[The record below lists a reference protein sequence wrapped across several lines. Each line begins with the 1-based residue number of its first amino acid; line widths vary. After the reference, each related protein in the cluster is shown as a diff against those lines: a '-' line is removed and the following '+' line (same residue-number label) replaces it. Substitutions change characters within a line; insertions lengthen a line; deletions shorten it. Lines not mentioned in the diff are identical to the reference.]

1 MNIFIF
7 IYSTYILCTIK
18 LYIHL
23 IYFVYIVHC
32 IFNLYMLLYNHQQ
45 NTETEENNM
54 DEFLKIIYRNYAAEN
69 EMYND
74 ELFESEFK
82 TTLNALN
89 TYLGKDLAE
98 DTYMKLIDDSGE
110 VKETYFVM
118 GMKLA
123 IDIMNKEYIPKL

>member
-1 MNIFIF
+1 
-7 IYSTYILCTIK
+7 
-18 LYIHL
+18 
-23 IYFVYIVHC
+23 
-32 IFNLYMLLYNHQQ
+32 
-45 NTETEENNM
+45 M
-54 DEFLKIIYRNYAAEN
+54 DEFLKIIYRNYAAEKD
-69 EMYND
+69 MYND

-123 IDIMNKEYIPKL
+123 IDIMNKEYIPTL

>member
-1 MNIFIF
+1 
-7 IYSTYILCTIK
+7 
-18 LYIHL
+18 
-23 IYFVYIVHC
+23 
-32 IFNLYMLLYNHQQ
+32 
-45 NTETEENNM
+45 M
-54 DEFLKIIYRNYAAEN
+54 DESLKIIYRNHAAEH

-74 ELFESEFK
+74 ELFDSEFK

-98 DTYMKLIDDSGE
+98 DTYMKLIDESGE

-123 IDIMNKEYIPKL
+123 IDIMNKKYIPKL

>member
-1 MNIFIF
+1 
-7 IYSTYILCTIK
+7 
-18 LYIHL
+18 
-23 IYFVYIVHC
+23 
-32 IFNLYMLLYNHQQ
+32 
-45 NTETEENNM
+45 M
-54 DEFLKIIYRNYAAEN
+54 DEFLKIIHRNYAAEN

-98 DTYMKLIDDSGE
+98 DTYMKLIEESGE

-123 IDIMNKEYIPKL
+123 IDIMNKKYIPKL

>member
-1 MNIFIF
+1 M
-7 IYSTYILCTIK
+7 K
-18 LYIHL
+18 
-23 IYFVYIVHC
+23 
-32 IFNLYMLLYNHQQ
+32 QKGKK
-45 NTETEENNM
+45 EM
-54 DEFLKIIYRNYAAEN
+54 DEFLKIIYRNYAAEKD
-69 EMYND
+69 MYND

>member
-1 MNIFIF
+1 
-7 IYSTYILCTIK
+7 
-18 LYIHL
+18 
-23 IYFVYIVHC
+23 
-32 IFNLYMLLYNHQQ
+32 
-45 NTETEENNM
+45 M
-54 DEFLKIIYRNYAAEN
+54 DEFLKIIYRNYAAEKD
-69 EMYND
+69 MYND

-98 DTYMKLIDDSGE
+98 DTYMKLMEESGE

-123 IDIMNKEYIPKL
+123 IDIMNKKYIPKL

>member
-1 MNIFIF
+1 
-7 IYSTYILCTIK
+7 
-18 LYIHL
+18 
-23 IYFVYIVHC
+23 
-32 IFNLYMLLYNHQQ
+32 
-45 NTETEENNM
+45 M

-74 ELFESEFK
+74 ELFDSEFK

-98 DTYMKLIDDSGE
+98 DTYMKLMEESGE

-123 IDIMNKEYIPKL
+123 IDIMNKKYIPKL

>member
-1 MNIFIF
+1 
-7 IYSTYILCTIK
+7 
-18 LYIHL
+18 
-23 IYFVYIVHC
+23 
-32 IFNLYMLLYNHQQ
+32 
-45 NTETEENNM
+45 M
-54 DEFLKIIYRNYAAEN
+54 DEFLKIIYRNYAAEKD
-69 EMYND
+69 MYND

-123 IDIMNKEYIPKL
+123 IDIMNKKYIPKL

>member
-1 MNIFIF
+1 
-7 IYSTYILCTIK
+7 
-18 LYIHL
+18 
-23 IYFVYIVHC
+23 
-32 IFNLYMLLYNHQQ
+32 
-45 NTETEENNM
+45 M

-98 DTYMKLIDDSGE
+98 DTYMKLIEEAGE
-110 VKETYFVM
+110 IRETYFVM
-118 GMKLA
+118 DMKLA
-123 IDIMNKEYIPKL
+123 IDIMNKEYIPTL

>member
-1 MNIFIF
+1 
-7 IYSTYILCTIK
+7 
-18 LYIHL
+18 
-23 IYFVYIVHC
+23 
-32 IFNLYMLLYNHQQ
+32 
-45 NTETEENNM
+45 M
-54 DEFLKIIYRNYAAEN
+54 DEFLKIIYRNYSAEN
-69 EMYND
+69 GMYND

>member
-1 MNIFIF
+1 
-7 IYSTYILCTIK
+7 
-18 LYIHL
+18 
-23 IYFVYIVHC
+23 
-32 IFNLYMLLYNHQQ
+32 
-45 NTETEENNM
+45 M
-54 DEFLKIIYRNYAAEN
+54 DEFLKIIYRNYAAEKD
-69 EMYND
+69 MYND

-98 DTYMKLIDDSGE
+98 DTYMKLIDESGE

-123 IDIMNKEYIPKL
+123 IDIMNKKYIPKL